1 MKTIE
6 LLKPLPIK
14 RDEERHQYVNIETG
28 QWLSYSTTGVCN
40 DLSEED
46 KENIEKYRFMWQ
58 PRGEK
63 VHECLAERM
72 LGNTVDIDA
81 GEYWQWVQP
90 LLTHELFTHFQPMAV
105 EHMMS
110 IPDKSVGGQLDLLGY
125 DTKTKQIR
133 LIDLK
138 TKGNS
143 KYDIRKRFKEG
154 MIEIE
159 DVYINPFP
167 EENTVVKQ
175 YWKEPYSTDKQLGC
189 YIEMLKLNYGLVPDV
204 CNTIWAYEG
213 RCILNNDQPTERCLT
228 AWQEAWEK
236 FEAKQELF

>member
-6 LLKPLPIK
+6 LLKPLPIR
-14 RDEERHQYVNIETG
+14 RDEKRHQYVNIETG
-28 QWLSYSTTGVCN
+28 QWFSYSTTEVCN
-40 DLSEED
+40 ELTEEA

-63 VHECLAERM
+63 VHECLAEKM
-72 LGNTVDIDA
+72 LGNGDIDFD
-81 GEYWQWVQP
+81 EYGAWIEP
-90 LLTHELFTHFQPMAV
+90 LLQHDLFTHFEPMAV

-110 IPDKSVGGQLDLLGY
+110 IPEKSVGGQLDLLGY

-138 TKGNS
+138 TKGKYS
-143 KYDIRKRFKEG
+143 YDIKKRFKDG
-154 MIEIE
+154 MIHLE
-159 DVYINPFP
+159 DLDM
-167 EENTVVKQ
+167 

-189 YIEMLKLNYGLVPDV
+189 YVEMLKLNYDLTPDV

>member
-40 DLSEED
+40 QLTEEA

-63 VHECLAERM
+63 VHECLAEKM
-72 LGNTVDIDA
+72 LGSGEIDVD
-81 GEYWQWVQP
+81 EYGAWVEP
-90 LLTHELFTHFQPMAV
+90 LLQHELFTHFEPLAV

-138 TKGNS
+138 TKGKYS
-143 KYDIRKRFKEG
+143 YDIKKRFKDG
-154 MIEIE
+154 MIHLE
-159 DVYINPFP
+159 DLDM
-167 EENTVVKQ
+167 

-189 YIEMLKLNYGLVPDV
+189 YVEMLKLNYDLVPDI

>member
-14 RDEERHQYVNIETG
+14 RDENTHRYVNTETR
-28 QWLSYSTTGVCN
+28 QWMSYSTTEVCN
-40 DLSEED
+40 ELTEEA

-63 VHECLAERM
+63 VHECLAEKM
-72 LGNTVDIDA
+72 LGSGEIDVD
-81 GEYWQWVQP
+81 EYGAWVEP
-90 LLTHELFTHFQPMAV
+90 LLQHELFTHFQPMAV

-110 IPDKSVGGQLDLLGY
+110 IPDKLVGGQLDLLGY

-138 TKGNS
+138 TKGKYS
-143 KYDIRKRFKEG
+143 YDIKKRFKDG
-154 MIEIE
+154 MIHLE
-159 DVYINPFP
+159 DLDM
-167 EENTVVKQ
+167 

-189 YIEMLKLNYGLVPDV
+189 YVEMLKLNYDLVPDV
-204 CNTIWAYEG
+204 CNTIWAFEG
-213 RCILNNDQPTERCLT
+213 RCILNIDQPTERCLT

>member
-1 MKTIE
+1 MKTFQ

-14 RDEERHQYVNIETG
+14 RDENRHQYVNTETK
-28 QWLSYSTTGVCN
+28 QWLSYSTTQVCSE
-40 DLSEED
+40 LTEED
-46 KENIEKYRFMWQ
+46 RQNIEMWRSQWQ

-63 VHECLAERM
+63 VHECLQEKM
-72 LGNTVDIDA
+72 LGSGNIDVGDYEA
-81 GEYWQWVQP
+81 WVEP
-90 LLTHELFTHFQPMAV
+90 LLNHELFTHFEPMAV
-105 EHMMS
+105 ELMMS

-125 DTKTKQIR
+125 DTKAKKIR

-143 KYDIRKRFKEG
+143 KYDIRKRGKDG
-154 MIEIE
+154 MIHL
-159 DVYINPFP
+159 
-167 EENTVVKQ
+167 ENIDM

-213 RCILNNDQPTERCLT
+213 RCILNNEQPTERCEA
-228 AWQEAWEK
+228 AWQEAWTK
-236 FEAKQELF
+236 FESKQELF

>member
-6 LLKPLPIK
+6 LLKPLPIN
-14 RDEERHQYVNIETG
+14 RDEETHKYLNLETN
-28 QWLSYSTTGVCN
+28 QWLSYSTTEVCN
-40 DLSEED
+40 ELTEEA
-46 KENIEKYRFMWQ
+46 KENIEKYRLTWQ
-58 PRGEK
+58 PRGET
-63 VHECLAERM
+63 VHECLQEKM
-72 LGNTVDIDA
+72 LGSGDIDM
-81 GEYWQWVQP
+81 GEYQAWVEP
-90 LLTHELFTHFQPMAV
+90 LLSHELFTHFEPMAV
-105 EHMMS
+105 ELMMS

-138 TKGNS
+138 TKGKYS
-143 KYDIRKRFKEG
+143 YDIKKRKKDG
-154 MIEIE
+154 LLYLKDM
-159 DVYINPFP
+159 DM
-167 EENTVVKQ
+167 

-189 YIEMLKLNYGLVPDV
+189 YVQMLKINYDIVPDV

-213 RCILNNDQPTERCLT
+213 KCILNNDQPTERCEA

>member
-14 RDEERHQYVNIETG
+14 RDEKRHQYVNIETG
-28 QWLSYSTTGVCN
+28 QWMSYSTTEVCN
-40 DLSEED
+40 ELTEEA

-63 VHECLAERM
+63 VHECLAEKM
-72 LGNTVDIDA
+72 LGSGEIDVD
-81 GEYWQWVQP
+81 EYGAWVEP
-90 LLTHELFTHFQPMAV
+90 LLQHELFTHFQPMAV

-110 IPDKSVGGQLDLLGY
+110 IPDKLVGGQLDLLGY

-138 TKGNS
+138 TKGKYS
-143 KYDIRKRFKEG
+143 YDIKKRFKDG
-154 MIEIE
+154 MIHLK
-159 DVYINPFP
+159 DLDM
-167 EENTVVKQ
+167 

-189 YIEMLKLNYGLVPDV
+189 YVEMLKLNYDLVPDV
-204 CNTIWAYEG
+204 CNTIWAFEG

>member
-6 LLKPLPIK
+6 LLKPLPIV
-14 RDEERHQYVNIETG
+14 RDEATHRYLNKETK
-28 QWLSYSTTGVCN
+28 QWLSYSTTEVCN

-46 KENIEKYRFMWQ
+46 KENIEKWRFQWQ

-63 VHECLAERM
+63 VHECLQERM

-81 GEYWQWVQP
+81 GDYWEWVQP
-90 LLTHELFTHFQPMAV
+90 MLTHYLFKHFEPMAV
-105 EHMMS
+105 ELMMS

-125 DTKTKQIR
+125 DKETKQIR
-133 LIDLK
+133 LLDLK
-138 TKGNS
+138 TKGNTKS
-143 KYDIRKRFKEG
+143 GFYKREREG
-154 MIEIE
+154 TIKIPKI
-159 DVYINPFP
+159 D
-167 EENTVVKQ
+167 K

-189 YIEMLKLNYGLVPDV
+189 YVEMLKLNYGITPDV
-204 CNTIWAYEG
+204 CNTIWAYPG
-213 RCILNNDQPTERCLT
+213 VCIIGANQPTERCEA

>member
-6 LLKPLPIK
+6 LLKPLPIV
-14 RDEERHQYVNIETG
+14 RDEATHRYLNKETK
-28 QWLSYSTTGVCN
+28 QWLSYSTTEVCN

-46 KENIEKYRFMWQ
+46 KENIEKWRFQWQ

-63 VHECLAERM
+63 VHECLQERM

-81 GEYWQWVQP
+81 GEYWEWVQP

-138 TKGNS
+138 TKGKYS
-143 KYDIRKRFKEG
+143 YDIKKRFKDG
-154 MIEIE
+154 MIHLE
-159 DVYINPFP
+159 DLDM
-167 EENTVVKQ
+167 

-189 YIEMLKLNYGLVPDV
+189 YVEMLKINYDIVPDV

>member
-46 KENIEKYRFMWQ
+46 KENIEKWRFMWQ

-63 VHECLAERM
+63 VHECLAEKM
-72 LGNTVDIDA
+72 LGNGDIDFD
-81 GEYWQWVQP
+81 EYGAWIEP
-90 LLTHELFTHFQPMAV
+90 LLQHELFTHFQPMAV

-138 TKGNS
+138 TKGKYS
-143 KYDIRKRFKEG
+143 YDIKKRFKDG
-154 MIEIE
+154 MIHLE
-159 DVYINPFP
+159 DLDM
-167 EENTVVKQ
+167 

-189 YIEMLKLNYGLVPDV
+189 YVEMLKLNYDLVPDV

>member
-14 RDEERHQYVNIETG
+14 RDEKRHQYVNIETG
-28 QWLSYSTTGVCN
+28 QWMSYSTTEVCN
-40 DLSEED
+40 ELTEEA

-63 VHECLAERM
+63 VHECLAEKM
-72 LGNTVDIDA
+72 LGSGEIDVD
-81 GEYWQWVQP
+81 EYGAWVEP
-90 LLTHELFTHFQPMAV
+90 LLQHELFTHFQPMAV

-110 IPDKSVGGQLDLLGY
+110 IPDKLVGGQLDLLGY

-138 TKGNS
+138 TKGKYS
-143 KYDIRKRFKEG
+143 YDIKKRFKDG
-154 MIEIE
+154 MIHLE
-159 DVYINPFP
+159 DLNM
-167 EENTVVKQ
+167 

-189 YIEMLKLNYGLVPDV
+189 YVEMLKLNYDLVPDV

>member
-40 DLSEED
+40 ELTEEA

-81 GEYWQWVQP
+81 GDYWEWVQP

-138 TKGNS
+138 TKGKYS
-143 KYDIRKRFKEG
+143 YDIKKRFKDG
-154 MIEIE
+154 MIHIE
-159 DVYINPFP
+159 DLDM
-167 EENTVVKQ
+167 
-175 YWKEPYSTDKQLGC
+175 YWQEPYSTDKQLGC
-189 YIEMLKLNYGLVPDV
+189 YVEMLKLNYDLVPDV